1 MRGLIAATALTVALS
16 VSPAVSAVADTAPNP
31 PTPYLP
37 APTGHQPVG
46 TTSLYLKDTS
56 RPDTWVPTVP
66 YRELMVSVFYPAI
79 SANGPKKQYMTPTES
94 ERNLE
99 AQDIADLPLDILSTV
114 RTNAVVD
121 ARPAGRP
128 HSLPLVVL
136 SPGYTQPRATLSALA
151 EDLASNGYVVAVV
164 DHTYENRAT
173 TFPGGRVTGCAAC
186 EIDDDQLTFW
196 PKLEHSRAVDL
207 SFVLDELTGRHP
219 KWNGAGLIDASR
231 VGMAGHSVGG
241 ASTIPAMV
249 ADSRIRAGM
258 DIDGSTHVPLTAP
271 GLSRPFMFLGSKDFY
286 TPGTPGPYDDWETDW
301 LQMTGWKRWLMVT
314 GTQHA
319 SFTDVGVLAGE
330 LGIDFGASIDGNR
343 ALAIT
348 RTYVRAFFDLN
359 LRCQPQPLLTRPSPN
374 YPEVTFVG

>member
-1 MRGLIAATALTVALS
+1 MRGLAVAIALTVALS
-16 VSPAVSAVADTAPNP
+16 ASPAVADTAV
-31 PTPYLP
+31 PYLP

-56 RPDTWVPTVP
+56 RPDPWVPSVP
-66 YRELMVSVFYPAI
+66 YRELMVSVLYPAT
-79 SANGPKKQYMTPTES
+79 SANGPTKQYMTPAES

-99 AQDIADLPLDILSTV
+99 TQGIPGLPLDILSTV
-114 RTNAVVD
+114 RTNAFVD

-128 HSLPLVVL
+128 HSLPLIVL

-151 EDLASNGYVVAVV
+151 EDLASNGYVVVVV

-173 TFPGGRVTGCAAC
+173 TFPDGRIAGCAAC
-186 EIDDDQLTFW
+186 AIDDDPLTFW
-196 PKLEHSRAVDL
+196 PKLEHSRAADV

-219 KWNGAGLIDASR
+219 KWRGSDLIDPSR
-231 VGMAGHSVGG
+231 IAMAGHSAGG

-249 ADSRIRAGM
+249 ADPRIRAGI

-271 GLSRPFMFLGSKDFY
+271 GLSRPFMFLGSMDFY
-286 TPGTPGPYDDWETDW
+286 TPGAPGPYDDWEKDW
-301 LQMTGWKRWLMVT
+301 LQLTGWKRWLMVT
-314 GTQHA
+314 GTQHQ
-319 SFTDVGVLAGE
+319 SFTDLGVLADE
-330 LGIDFGASIDGNR
+330 LGIDLGAAIDGNR

-359 LRCQPQPLLTRPSPN
+359 LRCQPQPLLGQPSPS